1 VDAGATNAEDSRD
14 RRNQSFGDRD
24 YHRTRR
30 LVGDGEKN
38 MNGLWSI
45 LKTALGAATW
55 RRAATPG
62 AVRIRTAIIWI
73 FVAMAAEAARQ
84 YVAADGAASFTL
96 YGVNTVI
103 AQAAIL
109 VAAGLLVF
117 SADRTTGVA
126 QLFALVVLAECA
138 VMLISSQP
146 VLAAAAALSVAG
158 IAYVSRSRT
167 ALFWKLFALIGLV
180 QLAAL
185 AIDRLPM
192 AERFDMRFDGW
203 ISTAATATL
212 VLVLLIWWTGAIAAA
227 LRSDPAY
234 RRPVWRALGLTALVS
249 TALAVLPAYPTFI
262 GLDTSRSS
270 YNLYEWTFAKLVG
283 LNNNTARLV
292 DADTVELAQ
301 GPLLEAAT
309 AKLLP
314 ERKGKPGIYA
324 IGMAG
329 WSDQDVFIKEL
340 DGGLAALDKAI
351 GLDRG
356 TIRLVNHPDT
366 VDAQPIANRTNFASA
381 VHAVAKV
388 MDKDEDILLLFI
400 TSHGGPTGVGLR
412 LSGAF
417 HGQLSPDH
425 IATVLDRE
433 GIKNRLIIIS
443 ACYSGVFVKR
453 LASPDSVVLTAA
465 DENNPSFGCS
475 NERDW
480 TYFGDALFNQNLGAG
495 VSLEDAF
502 DKARDRITEWE
513 KRDALSPSNPQGFF
527 GAELAAKLRAR
538 LKPDSARHA
547 LAVEP

>member
-1 VDAGATNAEDSRD
+1 
-14 RRNQSFGDRD
+14 
-24 YHRTRR
+24 
-30 LVGDGEKN
+30 
-38 MNGLWSI
+38 
-45 LKTALGAATW
+45 
-55 RRAATPG
+55 
-62 AVRIRTAIIWI
+62 
-73 FVAMAAEAARQ
+73 
-84 YVAADGAASFTL
+84 
-96 YGVNTVI
+96 
-103 AQAAIL
+103 
-109 VAAGLLVF
+109 
-117 SADRTTGVA
+117 
-126 QLFALVVLAECA
+126 
-138 VMLISSQP
+138 
-146 VLAAAAALSVAG
+146 
-158 IAYVSRSRT
+158 
-167 ALFWKLFALIGLV
+167 
-180 QLAAL
+180 
-185 AIDRLPM
+185 
-192 AERFDMRFDGW
+192 MRFDGW